1 MSLPLDHAV
10 FVSDLHFGTR
20 YEDAREDR
28 ERLFERFLRQQEG
41 RISHL
46 FLLGDVFE
54 FWMEYRHVVPKHHF
68 GVLAALHH
76 LRRSG
81 VEIHYVCGNHDFN
94 LGVFFRDQLGIITHT
109 GPFTMTLQ
117 GRKLLLLHGDGMN
130 PRDKA
135 YRLVRKVLHSRWA
148 NVLWKLIHPD
158 LGIRIALGVGKASRS
173 RHGDVVPHQ
182 DLYEAEARRLL
193 RTGGYDA
200 VIHGHIH
207 VGFVNMLSEGL
218 HVNTGEWLKR
228 LEYVEMTDGV
238 FTLRTYGDER

>member
-1 MSLPLDHAV
+1 MSPLPDRAV

-20 YEDAREDR
+20 AYQARADR
-28 ERLFERFLRQQEG
+28 ERLFERFLREQQG

-54 FWMEYRHVVPKHHF
+54 FWMEYRHVIPKHHF
-68 GVLAALHH
+68 GVLSALHR
-76 LRRSG
+76 LREGG

-94 LGVFFRDQLGIITHT
+94 LGTFFRDHLGLITHS

-117 GRKLLLLHGDGMN
+117 GRRLLLLHGDGMN

-135 YRLVRKVLHSRWA
+135 YRLVRRVLHSRWA

-158 LGIRIALGVGKASRS
+158 LGIRIALGVGKASRA
-173 RHGDVVPHQ
+173 RHGDIVP
-182 DLYEAEARRLL
+182 DLDQYEAEARRRL
-193 RTGGYDA
+193 REGGYDA

-207 VGFVNMLSEGL
+207 AGFVNRFPEGL

-228 LEYVEMTDGV
+228 LEYVDMEGGE
-238 FTLRTYGDER
+238 FSLKTYDA